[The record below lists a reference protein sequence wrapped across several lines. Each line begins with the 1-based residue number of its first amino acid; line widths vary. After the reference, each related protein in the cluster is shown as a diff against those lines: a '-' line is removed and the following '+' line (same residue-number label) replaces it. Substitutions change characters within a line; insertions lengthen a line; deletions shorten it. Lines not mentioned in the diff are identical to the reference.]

1 MLIIKN
7 YSSGTRPHKNPP
19 LSAVMGS
26 DIVPTKHHKNRP
38 DGARCSGE
46 LVSPCFIHEHAGSA
60 SWENPCSLFQ
70 HIKVLCLN
78 YNQAQV
84 AALTHC
90 IKKQQRLTDPS
101 QFGDWS
107 TGPHL
112 ENRNTPKESSDRRDN
127 RSALIRLMEI
137 KYEKNIRRAPFWRE
151 WVGFEEGLKREK
163 VCTAE
168 MYCCQ

>member
-1 MLIIKN
+1 
-7 YSSGTRPHKNPP
+7 
-19 LSAVMGS
+19 MGS

-107 TGPHL
+107 TGPRL
-112 ENRNTPKESSDRRDN
+112 KNKNTPKESSDRRDN
-127 RSALIRLMEI
+127 RSTLIRLMEI
-137 KYEKNIRRAPFWRE
+137 KYEKNIRQASFLARGNGIWGR
-151 WVGFEEGLKREK
+151 FEERKSLHYWIVLLLIIRWKWKERRP
-163 VCTAE
+163 
-168 MYCCQ
+168 

>member
-1 MLIIKN
+1 
-7 YSSGTRPHKNPP
+7 
-19 LSAVMGS
+19 MGS
-26 DIVPTKHHKNRP
+26 DIVPTKHRKKQT
-38 DGARCSGE
+38 E
-46 LVSPCFIHEHAGSA
+46 QGSVLRRTGKPLFYSWA
-60 SWENPCSLFQ
+60 WACSWENPCSLFQ
-70 HIKVLCLN
+70 HIRVLCLN

-112 ENRNTPKESSDRRDN
+112 ENRNTLKESSDRRDN

-151 WVGFEEGLKREK
+151 GVGFEKGLKREK